1 MTATGRRVSAACAL
15 VVLLVMSASAQAQ
28 AGTAPDSLVFNT
40 FSIAA
45 VDPRTGEVGVAVTTR
60 VACVGNGVPW
70 VRAGIGAV
78 ATQSSTRTEYGNELL
93 DAIAAGES
101 PEASLRRL
109 VSADSGREGRQVG
122 VIARDGR
129 SAQFTGSRAQPWAGH
144 RAGANYITQG
154 NLLVDSTVLAAV
166 AASFE
171 ASEGAPRHL
180 SDRLVE
186 ALAAGHARGGDARK
200 GRAQSA
206 AVIVADPRPGRSRRA
221 DGQTVN
227 INVCEH
233 ADPVGEL
240 RRIHDNISQTL
251 GFRELQAFAGS
262 DVWQLKVML
271 HALGFYRRGEAELQR
286 DQDALLYDPD
296 VVAAVDSF
304 RTAERLSTTA
314 SGSPSGLVDRQ
325 TVASL
330 WSALERAG
338 KARRVRELLLETTAI
353 RR

>member
-1 MTATGRRVSAACAL
+1 
-15 VVLLVMSASAQAQ
+15 MSATAGAQP
-28 AGTAPDSLVFNT
+28 GSGPDSLVFNT

-45 VDPRTGEVGVAVTTR
+45 IDPRTGEAGVAVTTR

-78 ATQSSTRTEYGNELL
+78 ATQSNTRTEYGNELL
-93 DAIAAGES
+93 DAIAGGES
-101 PEASLRRL
+101 PAVALRRL
-109 VSADSGREGRQVG
+109 TAADSGRDGRQIG
-122 VIARDGR
+122 VIAGDGR

-144 RAGANYITQG
+144 LAGPNYVTQG
-154 NLLVDSTVLAAV
+154 NLLVDSAVLAAV
-166 AASFE
+166 ARTFE
-171 ASEGAPRHL
+171 ASESSPRHL

-221 DGQTVN
+221 DGQTVS

-233 ADPVGEL
+233 PDPVGEL
-240 RRIHDNISQTL
+240 RRVHDNISQTL
-251 GFRELQAFAGS
+251 GFRELQAFAGN

-271 HALGFYRRGEAELQR
+271 HALGLYRPKEPELQR
-286 DQDALLYDPD
+286 GADALLYGSD

-304 RTAERLSTTA
+304 RATVRLSTPA

-325 TVASL
+325 TVEAL